1 MNKIEFFTL
10 VQGEDKKPKAV
21 LKQGWSDGICNYYK
35 DHLSKQWL
43 AILPQV
49 GKLVGIAGTLAK
61 AQKCVEAVHEQI
73 KAFELLDTWK
83 NHVETF
89 DTAVRKAKETRED
102 KQ

>member
-1 MNKIEFFTL
+1 MNKIEFYTL
-10 VQGEDKKPKAV
+10 VQGEYMKPPVAV
-21 LKQGWSDGICNYYK
+21 LKQGWSDGICNYYHRGK
-35 DHLSKQWL
+35 TW
-43 AILPQV
+43 IVVLPQV
-49 GKLVGIAGTLAK
+49 GKLIGTADTLAQ
-61 AQKCVEAVHEQI
+61 AQKCVEAKHEQI